1 MFRYIVSALSQL
13 HRGVLI
19 CGGFALFMVFGALLL
34 MLPFSTTGNAE
45 VSFVDALFMSV
56 SVVSVTGMS
65 MFDVQTDFTIF
76 GQLVILFLMQVGGLG
91 TSGLGIGLHALLELG
106 DDGLRTGL
114 AVERLLVGDYDVL
127 AGVLDLVQTLGQG
140 GELVLQ
146 VLNLAVVRAV
156 NVALLGGLDGVIGL
170 NLGGVEVVELNVQ
183 ILALGVE
190 LGHLGLE
197 LHIGLALGSE
207 LLELRHIGKFALVA
221 GELQIDLLQLE

>member
-1 MFRYIVSALSQL
+1 M
-13 HRGVLI
+13 
-19 CGGFALFMVFGALLL
+19 
-34 MLPFSTTGNAE
+34 
-45 VSFVDALFMSV
+45 
-56 SVVSVTGMS
+56 
-65 MFDVQTDFTIF
+65 
-76 GQLVILFLMQVGGLG
+76 
-91 TSGLGIGLHALLELG
+91 
-106 DDGLRTGL
+106 
-114 AVERLLVGDYDVL
+114 GDYDVL

-146 VLNLAVVRAV
+146 VLHLAVVRAV